1 MSPVLRAG
9 NIVVDRARYTVWVGE
24 KPVELTYTEF
34 ELLATLIRHRGAVL
48 SPAQLME
55 SVWGPD
61 EVAASRKV
69 AVHIS
74 RLRRKIAGSQPYAIR
89 TVAKRGY
96 SLSEAHP
103 RPSPEPFGSQGFETS
118 ALSRGMSG
126 GS

>member
-1 MSPVLRAG
+1 MTAVLKAG
-9 NIVVDRARYTVWVGE
+9 NIVIDRARYTVWVDDESVG
-24 KPVELTYTEF
+24 LTYTEF

-61 EVAASRKV
+61 ADDSSRKV

-74 RLRRKIAGSQPYAIR
+74 RLRRKISRSRPYSIR

-96 SLSEAHP
+96 SLSEANP
-103 RPSPEPFGSQGFETS
+103 RPGGEAFGSQGLNTS
-118 ALSRGMSG
+118 ALSRGLSG

>member
-1 MSPVLRAG
+1 M
-9 NIVVDRARYTVWVGE
+9 IDRAQYTVWVDGE
-24 KPVELTYTEF
+24 PVGLTYTEF

-61 EVAASRKV
+61 ADDSSRKV

-74 RLRRKIAGSQPYAIR
+74 RLRRKISRSRPYTIR

-96 SLSEAHP
+96 SLSEANP
-103 RPSPEPFGSQGFETS
+103 RAGGERFERQGLTTS
-118 ALSRGMSG
+118 ALSRGLSG